1 MVRRFD
7 VADEFFA
14 SLKIHMNETF
24 PVHVVVIALDDDERL
39 SSYNFNVVFLWATS
53 DTGVVLDRQAKQ
65 FIVGYF
71 NAYVAEALDR
81 EEDATCPLDTP
92 RFGAT
97 SFELCQ
103 RLDATND
110 DIEGCY
116 RLRVQYQRM
125 QLAPESGAEA
135 VEERVDDQQ
144 FIPFVEPAEVPDY
157 WGANPMHAMR
167 PRPPAD
173 SSAQLASAMS
183 RLQVA
188 PVPVPPS
195 PVRRQTRREQR
206 QQRLAEVA
214 QLATTQRKE
223 TYRALMR
230 CVVSERHAKDQPCPV
245 CYEDIG
251 QGYDPADYYFC
262 TEAHM
267 LCPPCKKKWIVQ
279 QGKSC
284 PECRKATA
292 YTDVISAPSSQ
303 TG

>member
-1 MVRRFD
+1 MARRSD
-7 VADEFFA
+7 VADEFFD
-14 SLKIHMNETF
+14 SLKMHMNETL
-24 PVHVVVIALDDDERL
+24 PVHVVVIALDDDERKFA
-39 SSYNFNVVFLWATS
+39 YNFDVVFLWATS
-53 DTGVVLDRQAKQ
+53 DTGVVLDRSAKQ

-71 NAYVAEALDR
+71 NAYVTEALDR
-81 EEDATCPLDTP
+81 GEDTTCPLDTP

-97 SFELCQ
+97 SFEFCQ
-103 RLDATND
+103 LLDAMND
-110 DIEGCY
+110 DIEGSY
-116 RLRVQYQRM
+116 RLRIQYQRM
-125 QLAPESGAEA
+125 QLTPESGADA
-135 VEERVDDQQ
+135 VEERVEDQQ
-144 FIPFVEPAEVPDY
+144 LIPFAEPAEVPDY

-173 SSAQLASAMS
+173 DSAPLASAMS

-188 PVPVPPS
+188 PVPVPP
-195 PVRRQTRREQR
+195 PPARRQTRREQR

-230 CVVSERHAKDQPCPV
+230 YVVRDHHTKERPCPV

-251 QGYDPADYYFC
+251 QGYDPAEYYFC

-267 LCPPCKKKWIVQ
+267 LCPPCKQKWIVQ

-292 YTDVISAPSSQ
+292 YTDVVSAPSSQ